1 MSKADDASSA
11 ARRKAQ
17 ELLGRTKQADVER
30 VETEARRRQAE
41 DAKTARLRALRL
53 AKEAAEKAE
62 RDAAGPPARRSRRS
76 RGYDPP
82 PSSSRGK
89 VE

>member
-11 ARRKAQ
+11 TRRKGQ
-17 ELLGRTKQADVER
+17 ELLSRTKQANVER

-53 AKEAAEKAE
+53 AKEAAEKGQ
-62 RDAAGPPARRSRRS
+62 RDAAGPRPLSSRRS
-76 RGYDPP
+76 RAG
-82 PSSSRGK
+82 
-89 VE
+89 